1 MKENDAVNGDDAVRV
16 DDAVEPE
23 ELAAARTLAVGL
35 GAWAIEQTRT
45 HPVTMV
51 TTKADPADLVT
62 DLDRS
67 IERHVREQVRRR
79 FPGHAF
85 VGEEFG
91 GEAVPGRP
99 TWYLDPVDG
108 TTNLANGLPWT
119 AFSLALA
126 VDDRPLVGVVAD
138 PWHDAL
144 FDAVAGAGAR
154 CNGEPLT
161 LAPGGSLTGGVV
173 GTELA
178 GHRAWTG
185 LRELAQSLSTAFCT
199 LRVMGSGTL
208 TLLGPAAG
216 RGIGGI
222 VHRFSPVDHLAAVLI
237 AHEAGAAVLGHD
249 GRPTLFPATGGILVA
264 APEVA
269 DGLYALWRDA
279 RERAALV

>member
-1 MKENDAVNGDDAVRV
+1 MNGDDAVNEN
-16 DDAVEPE
+16 DAVQPE
-23 ELAAARTLAVGL
+23 ELAAARALAVEL
-35 GAWAIEQTRT
+35 GAWAIVRTRT
-45 HPVTMV
+45 HPVTTV

-67 IERHVREQVRRR
+67 IEQYVREQVRLR

-108 TTNLANGLPWT
+108 TTNLANGIPWT

-126 VDDRPLVGVVAD
+126 IDDRPLVGVVAD

-144 FDAVAGAGAR
+144 FDAVAGEGAR

-161 LAPGGSLTGGVV
+161 LRAGGSLTGGVV
-173 GTELA
+173 GSELA

-185 LRELAQSLSTAFCT
+185 LRELAESLSTAFCT

-237 AHEAGAAVLGHD
+237 AHEAGAAALGHD
-249 GRPTLFPATGGILVA
+249 GRPTLFPGTGGILVA
-264 APEVA
+264 APEVGA
-269 DGLYALWRDA
+269 ELFALWKDA
-279 RERAALV
+279 RDQAALV

>member
-1 MKENDAVNGDDAVRV
+1 MNRGEAISAAD
-16 DDAVEPE
+16 
-23 ELAAARTLAVGL
+23 LAAAHTLAVEL
-35 GAWAIEQTRT
+35 GAWAIERTRT
-45 HPVTMV
+45 HPVTAV

-67 IERHVREQVRRR
+67 IEQYVREQVRRA
-79 FPGHAF
+79 FPEHAF

-91 GEAVPGRP
+91 GEAVAGRP

-108 TTNLANGLPWT
+108 TTNLANGIPWT

-144 FDAVAGAGAR
+144 FDAVAGRGAR
-154 CNGEPLT
+154 RDGEPLVIG
-161 LAPGGSLTGGVV
+161 PGGSLTGGVV
-173 GTELA
+173 GSELA

-208 TLLGPAAG
+208 TLLAPAAG

-237 AHEAGAAVLGHD
+237 AREAGAAVLGND

-269 DGLYALWRDA
+269 DELFGLWKDA
-279 RERAALV
+279 RDRGVTA

>member
-1 MKENDAVNGDDAVRV
+1 MNPGEI
-16 DDAVEPE
+16 
-23 ELAAARTLAVGL
+23 AAARELAVEL
-35 GAWAIEQTRT
+35 GAWASEQTRT
-45 HPVTMV
+45 HPVTTV
-51 TTKADPADLVT
+51 TTKSDPADLVT

-67 IERHVREQVRRR
+67 IERYVRDRVRAR
-79 FPGHAF
+79 FPHHAF

-108 TTNLANGLPWT
+108 TTNLANGIPWT
-119 AFSLALA
+119 AFSLAVA

-138 PWHDAL
+138 PWNDAL
-144 FDAVAGAGAR
+144 FDAVAGEGAR
-154 CNGEPLT
+154 RDGEPLRI
-161 LAPGGSLTGGVV
+161 AAGGSLIGGVV
-173 GTELA
+173 GSELA

-222 VHRFSPVDHLAAVLI
+222 VHRFSPIDHLAAVLI

-249 GRPTLFPATGGILVA
+249 GRRTLFPNEGGILVA

-269 DGLYALWRDA
+269 GELFALWKDA
-279 RERAALV
+279 GEQAALVS